1 MLAEKTPQTEAD
13 TNYEAFKKLLPDL
26 LRRAPGK
33 YVVMHNSEVAESFD
47 TFGDAVRYG
56 VDKFGRNKFSVQE
69 VTSQSVSL
77 GYHSYALYQ
86 SPT

>member
-1 MLAEKTPQTEAD
+1 MLAEKTPQTEVD
-13 TNYEAFKKLLPDL
+13 TNYEEFKKILPDL
-26 LRRAPGK
+26 LRKSPGK
-33 YVVMHNSEVAESFD
+33 YVVMHNGSVTESFD

-56 VDKFGRNKFSVQE
+56 IDKFGTNLFSVQE

-86 SPT
+86 LPA